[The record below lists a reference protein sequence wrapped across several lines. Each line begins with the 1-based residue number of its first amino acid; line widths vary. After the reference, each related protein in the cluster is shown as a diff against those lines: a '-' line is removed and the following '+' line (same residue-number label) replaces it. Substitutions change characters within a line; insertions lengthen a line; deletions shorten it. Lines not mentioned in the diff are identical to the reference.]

1 MNLLNRVTRGS
12 QNTLF
17 HLIQF
22 DGLEGVVISPSP
34 QAMVASQGH
43 LQSQVLTNFY
53 KSCLQIHNSFQRTS
67 TQPVSPKRYE
77 KPHIRQYSFINAR
90 VGTFDESEI
99 YSENLSKKQ
108 IMQIQIH
115 KVTSLCLN

>member
-22 DGLEGVVISPSP
+22 DGMEGVVISPSP
-34 QAMVASQGH
+34 QAMAASQGH

-53 KSCLQIHNSFQRTS
+53 KSCLQIRNSFQRTS
-67 TQPVSPKRYE
+67 TQPVSPKRYQ
-77 KPHIRQYSFINAR
+77 KPHIKTIFVINVR
-90 VGTFDESEI
+90 VGTFDELEI
-99 YSENLSKKQ
+99 YSENLSVK
-108 IMQIQIH
+108 IDYAD
-115 KVTSLCLN
+115 TNL